1 MTGKRFLKYA
11 AQVVIIGALAYFT
24 LPTFIESFRSFNP
37 ADWKINYW
45 LLGASLLLMQ
55 IVLWCQSA
63 IWSKMI
69 GLFNR
74 KLGYWKAFRIAY
86 LGQLG
91 RYIPGKVWQL
101 FAVAYLA
108 KKEGV
113 RVEEATAGFVLA
125 QVFATPPG
133 LLIVVVYLF
142 MVQATNSYDRYSG
155 FAWAGLVAVAIFLM
169 VFVQPDLFKKML
181 NFGLTKLARQ
191 PEVEFSLEKKV
202 GIKVLFYYF
211 LTWNLYGVC
220 FYLFLNSILP
230 GYDFSLVETIG
241 AWTLAYLVGYWTIVL
256 PAGIGARE
264 AALIL
269 LLAPII
275 GPERA
280 GIAVIGARVWSLT
293 GEIICSLLAWAVR

>member
-1 MTGKRFLKYA
+1 MTRNQIIKYA
-11 AQVVIIGALAYFT
+11 VQVVVIGLLAYFT
-24 LPTFIESFRSFNP
+24 IPVFIKSFRQFNP
-37 ADWKINYW
+37 AEWQINYW
-45 LLGASLLLMQ
+45 LLAASLLLMQ
-55 IVLWCQSA
+55 VVLWCQSA
-63 IWSKMI
+63 IWSRMI
-69 GLFNR
+69 GLFDR
-74 KLGYWKAFRIAY
+74 KLGYWKAFKIAY

-142 MVQATNSYDRYSG
+142 MVQTTNAYHEYSA
-155 FAWAGLVAVAIFLM
+155 FAWVGLLAIVIFLV
-169 VFVQPDLFKKML
+169 VFLQPDLFKRLL
-181 NFGLTKLARQ
+181 NFGLTKVARQ
-191 PEVEFSLEKKV
+191 AEVEFRLEKKV
-202 GIKVLFYYF
+202 GIEVLFYYF

-220 FYLFLNSILP
+220 FYLFLHAILP

-269 LLAPII
+269 LLAPVI

-280 GIAVIGARVWSLT
+280 GIVVIGARLWSLL
-293 GEIICSLLAWAVR
+293 GEIVCSLLAWAVR